1 MVRSSNDARLPE
13 RQSSLDYSARH
24 EVPGLLD
31 GRASRVQP
39 SGFTPFSRAIVQ
51 TVDTLFERY
60 GEFHR
65 NPVNKAIHWV
75 CVPLIVWSVLGML
88 WALSPIVACIAVAAS
103 MAFYVR
109 LSLPL
114 ALGMLILV
122 ALMVWLL
129 TLLGAQ
135 TFWVCL
141 VDFRGGMDRAVRRVT
156 WSRGASRRS
165 SKMCARCWSDPRG
178 FSASSIDGWGSPTDR
193 LDRG

>member
-1 MVRSSNDARLPE
+1 M
-13 RQSSLDYSARH
+13 
-24 EVPGLLD
+24 
-31 GRASRVQP
+31 QP

-75 CVPLIVWSVLGML
+75 CVPLIVWSLLGML

-122 ALMVWLL
+122 VLMVWLL

-141 VDFRGGMDRAVRRVT
+141 SIFVAAWIGQFVGHLVEGRKPAFLEDVRSLLVGPA
-156 WSRGASRRS
+156 WILGFVYRRLGIS
-165 SKMCARCWSDPRG
+165 Y
-178 FSASSIDGWGSPTDR
+178 
-193 LDRG
+193 